1 MYIDKRFS
9 KYDIYIFRNLIPT
22 DTCEKVRDF
31 IEKNDKCCDRANN
44 NYLNNYYVTD
54 EIKAWK
60 IETDLIEKYTN
71 KIIDTLVD
79 IPFMYTCRIAF
90 RKVFGETKL
99 HKDGL
104 DMHTGSKLVRT
115 SSLVYSFSNN
125 KGGVFT
131 FPRQNV
137 SFQLNEGDVAIFPP
151 YWTHAHR
158 VSAPEPDTYRY
169 TAVAWVY
176 HDESTK

>member
-22 DTCEKVRDF
+22 DTCEKVREF
-31 IEKNDKCCDRANN
+31 IDENDKCCDRSND
-44 NYLNNYYVTD
+44 NYLNTYYVTD
-54 EIKAWK
+54 EMKARK
-60 IETDLIEKYTN
+60 ISADLIEKYTN

-79 IPFMYTCRIAF
+79 IPFTSICYLAF

-125 KGGVFT
+125 KG
-131 FPRQNV
+131 
-137 SFQLNEGDVAIFPP
+137 
-151 YWTHAHR
+151 
-158 VSAPEPDTYRY
+158 
-169 TAVAWVY
+169 VY
-176 HDESTK
+176 LLFRGKMFLFN

>member
-169 TAVAWVY
+169 TAVSWSYYDA
-176 HDESTK
+176 DK